1 MLDHPLAFLWALL
14 GALIMKEVSLKELSQ
29 LISFIQKTTKT
40 LTVSNTDFSYL
51 EMLDNSIF
59 QKNIFLLV
67 DAQTPAEWIVLK
79 DTDCLGNDDLWRG
92 VYSLSSDY
100 VLPSTPASSIYACI
114 EQCHGLN

>member
-40 LTVSNTDFSYL
+40 FTVSNTDLSYFSITVF
-51 EMLDNSIF
+51 S
-59 QKNIFLLV
+59 KNIFLLV
-67 DAQTPAEWIVLK
+67 DAQTPPEWIVLK

-114 EQCHGLN
+114 EQCHGLNLFF

>member
-1 MLDHPLAFLWALL
+1 MQSPGFQNGKVTQVSVGEKPIAVLMLDHPLAFLWALL

-59 QKNIFLLV
+59 QKTF
-67 DAQTPAEWIVLK
+67 
-79 DTDCLGNDDLWRG
+79 
-92 VYSLSSDY
+92 SF
-100 VLPSTPASSIYACI
+100 
-114 EQCHGLN
+114 